1 MSRVGASS
9 VQTSRRD
16 NMQPIYWVGGTVRDP
31 LLGRIPNDWDI
42 ALGGDI
48 RDFAE
53 CLARVVGGK
62 ALLLR
67 HDHLEGYDVMR
78 VTPSDGSRSFDVT
91 TMYELDR
98 YLARSDLTMN
108 AMAVPLHIDPS
119 LFAEPATLR
128 PSVVDPFGGLRNM
141 EDRVIK
147 AVPGQWL
154 GASRMLRTVR
164 LAVQYDFELD
174 PEAEANIRGNAHT
187 VTPFA
192 SGKPH
197 FLSALR
203 ASRDGRALRLM
214 DELGLLR
221 WMIVSYDRLRQS
233 KRDWK
238 FRLSASMDRLLAEDA
253 ICDGLRSHFERPVS
267 EDVDHLTAL
276 KIAALLIDAG
286 LSHTD
291 RKEVSDAMAGLMMP
305 HRIDG
310 VITNILK
317 CHADLFSALNDYRQY
332 PEGDFLDQLGLR
344 TDATTVDAAVLS
356 LCALHAVGGRD
367 ESIEAARRT
376 LRLLIDSLPQKTISK
391 SPNTGIVHLVDGA
404 RGQALSALGLMSS
417 ARDMSD
423 VRGGP

>member
-1 MSRVGASS
+1 MSRVRGSS
-9 VQTSRRD
+9 VQNSRYG
-16 NMQPIYWVGGTVRDP
+16 NMQTIYWVGGSVRDP

-42 ALGGDI
+42 ALEGDI
-48 RDFAE
+48 REFAE

-91 TMYELDR
+91 AMYELDR

-108 AMAVPLHIDPS
+108 AMAIPLHIDPS

-128 PSVVDPFGGLRNM
+128 PSVVDPFGGLKDM
-141 EDRVIK
+141 EDRVIN

-174 PEAEANIRGNAHT
+174 PDAEANIRGNAHT
-187 VTPFA
+187 VRPFA

-221 WMIVSYDRLRQS
+221 WMIVSYDHLRQS
-233 KRDWK
+233 KRKWG
-238 FRLSASMDRLLAEDA
+238 FRLSAYMDRLLVEDA
-253 ICDGLRSHFERPVS
+253 ICDGLRSHFARPVS
-267 EDVDHLTAL
+267 EDVDRLTAL
-276 KIAALLIDAG
+276 KIAALLIDVG
-286 LSHTD
+286 LSYTD
-291 RKEVSDAMAGLMMP
+291 RKEVSDAMAGLTLS
-305 HRIDG
+305 HRVDG
-310 VITNILK
+310 VITKVLR
-317 CHADLFSALNDYRQY
+317 CHADLFTAFNGYGPCS
-332 PEGDFLDQLGLR
+332 EGDILDQLALR
-344 TDATTVDAAVLS
+344 ADVTTVDAAVLS
-356 LCALHAVGGRD
+356 LCALHATGGRD
-367 ESIEAARRT
+367 ESTEAARRT
-376 LRLLIDSLPQKTISK
+376 LRLLADSLPKKTISK
-391 SPNTGIVHLVDGA
+391 SPKPGIVQLVNEA

-417 ARDMSD
+417 ARGISD
-423 VRGGP
+423 VRGGS